1 MSTATGGVV
10 DYATAINGL
19 SLNQAKLLLNMQK
32 VDKQKQNSLL
42 LDAGLISSSERMHAK
57 HVEEALA
64 TTNLADAK
72 KKYILNNLNLFD
84 LDSNKLNLSGKCTEA
99 ALREELATTALTAA
113 EQDAVVTKILG
124 TSANAGYAI
133 SWDALTAS
141 IWEAVK
147 ATWAFLTT
155 NPVGQIMLAVGV
167 VAALTAGYDALI
179 NRKENLAR
187 QKLENI
193 NEDLDSINEEL
204 SSLEELHSKLETAK
218 GDKSELAKI
227 QNELNDAIGKT
238 TGLLNGEENAYELAN
253 AKLKANIELKKQQK
267 EQLEQSKINTSK
279 ELFDNNTHK
288 RDFAGID
295 FLSPDQTAANMRKYA
310 KKYNKNYNTYLAKGY
325 DESTAG
331 KKAIKT
337 IYAEDAGFLTAEFS
351 EKEWVTY
358 WNEQV
363 QIAYDAFS
371 SAIENYNGIGG
382 QDFVKNLIDTMVRSG
397 SDFSEISNAV
407 YRVVNNRELHDNV
420 NKYWESLTNPNINS
434 NETLKEINKIV
445 DGIKKQYPELEN
457 FFDDFYE
464 QIITTSDFMIDTLSD
479 DADSI
484 EKSLNKVEGSFE
496 SVSKAFESENA
507 GKVYDSMVD
516 YLEKTVDLYE
526 KGLWGTDD
534 FKETVQWM
542 YPEDISIDNTEAYK
556 QAFEKTYPM
565 IKNWFNSEDP
575 TEAMWAFVD
584 DLDAKA
590 PGLLSGIDKES
601 GKLSFHLK
609 NSAEAADA
617 LGVNVRVVDAVFRK
631 LEEHG
636 FKFTD
641 EFFSGEMVD
650 KYNSAINA
658 LKETTNTLSDK
669 NTRKRFSALIETFGN
684 DLDNITEDRIINIE
698 FQISQAELIKE
709 AERIEKQIRESG
721 GSTEQYGALNYNKGE
736 ILSGYEE
743 KSEFN
748 ENDTQYQSAKE
759 KITDL
764 QEQLISAK
772 NDEEKMDIQ
781 KQISVLYDLLIDFQQ
796 AHGNDKNATLKNYL
810 QTDANGIIEEMIKT
824 NEDSTIEAVQTLLQ
838 SAFGDSLENLDIKD
852 TYKKYISEKLEELR
866 KKPGTLTFIADVEGV
881 ERQIQAVSDG
891 TGNIQFTT
899 LIDGVVT
906 TLSDFDQITIDP
918 KTGLI
923 SLEVEINDKDK
934 DTETKGGIKAWW
946 QGVVN
951 FFKGNSAKATVEV
964 STTTNATNNASI
976 PQQYQNQEAPKQ
988 YKGKGSA
995 NGTAH
1000 SFGTATSL
1008 WNNYRESTGQAYGGG
1023 HWGLYNNERALI
1035 NELGSEII
1043 VRNGKWFTVNNGYPA
1058 FANLKKGDIIF
1069 NHRQSEALLKN
1080 GYITGSHAKMI
1091 GNAYSNGTSSLSS
1104 TENSEE
1110 FNWIETILSRIQRT
1124 ISNFGKTVSATWKSW
1139 TDRTNALNN
1148 QISSVNREIDL
1159 QYQARARYEQQAN
1172 SVALDENTKRLVRE
1186 GAIDITTVD
1195 VNTANLIKE
1204 YQEWYEK
1211 ILECDD
1217 AIIDLKDDLADL
1229 AQTKFDNLSKQFE
1242 DQAAFIDH
1250 EASMLEATADLLET
1264 RGYIASKSV
1273 YNSLIQNTQSKKD
1286 ILQSQ
1291 RSALMDNLNNSGI
1304 EKGTEAWNKMY
1315 LEILDLDEEILKLD
1329 NDTADYQNRLRE
1341 LDWEVFDIIQEKI
1354 SGITDE
1360 TEFLIDLMS
1369 NDKMFNE
1376 DGSATKQGQAT
1387 LGLHAMNYEVYMRQ
1401 ADDYAKELQK
1411 IDAELANDPNNQK
1424 LQEHKQELIE
1434 LWRESALAAEDEKQ
1448 SAKDLVSEGY
1458 DTLLDSMS
1466 KIIDKRKEMLSQVK
1480 DLYDYEKSI
1489 AEQTAEVSKYQK
1501 IINSM
1506 QGMADTEEGQ
1516 AMLQKY
1522 ELSLKEAKEN
1532 LEETEYD
1539 KYISDQ
1545 ERLLDNLYDEAEE
1558 WLNQRLDNLDT
1569 IISEVINS
1577 TNENASKI
1585 EETLKTEVGDVG
1597 GTLTA
1602 EMESIWNTENGSS
1615 VISKYSEQFEDK
1627 MTTVNKTLEAIK
1639 NFVEQM
1645 AKESDKAANETI
1657 STATPSTPAASPAA
1671 PASPPPAQAPAP
1683 KSITIGG
1690 QINAGGASIYTQA
1703 GGTKGYSQYFKK
1715 DPIYTVVGEKN
1726 GYLLVRHHSLSNG
1739 YTGWFRKS
1747 DVTAYKTGGLVNETG
1762 FAWLDGTKEN
1772 PEMVLNAK
1780 DTENFI
1786 ALRDALSNLAQ
1797 NNMFHMIHSNSK
1809 LPSFTP
1815 NAANQN
1821 VTAYNGDVHIELPN
1835 INNAQEFA
1843 EQFKEIYDKNV
1854 GKTRTMLQTDMFSK
1868 NNLEYRRYL

>member
-1 MSTATGGVV
+1 MSTATGGTIN
-10 DYATAINGL
+10 YTEAINGL

-42 LDAGLISSSERMHAK
+42 LDAGLISSSEKMHAK

-64 TTNLADAK
+64 AANLDTANQK
-72 KKYILNNLNLFD
+72 NILSELKLYD
-84 LDSNKLNLSGKCTEA
+84 YKTNKLILDGECTEA
-99 ALREELATTALTAA
+99 KLREQLATTALNAT
-113 EQDAVVTKILG
+113 EQDEIVTKILG
-124 TSANAGYAI
+124 TNANAGYAI
-133 SWDALTAS
+133 SWDVLTAS
-141 IWEAVK
+141 IWETIK

-155 NPVGQIMLAVGV
+155 NPVGQIMLVIAA

-193 NEDLDSINEEL
+193 NKDLDSINEEL

-267 EQLEQSKINTSK
+267 EQLEQRKIDTSK
-279 ELFDNNTHK
+279 VLFDNNTYK
-288 RDFAGID
+288 RDLFGID
-295 FLSPDQTAANMRKYA
+295 ALAADETAGGMRRHLQNYN
-310 KKYNKNYNTYLAKGY
+310 KKYDNLVKILDFFKIDY
-325 DESTAG
+325 DTSSIESSIVENMYILTG
-331 KKAIKT
+331 GLLNR
-337 IYAEDAGFLTAEFS
+337 GFDK
-351 EKEWVTY
+351 KEWIDY
-358 WNEQV
+358 WNDQV
-363 QIAYDAFS
+363 QIAYDAFD
-371 SAIENYNGIGG
+371 IVIQNYDGIGG
-382 QDFVKNLIDTMVRSG
+382 QDFIKNLIDNMVRNG
-397 SDFSEISNAV
+397 ADFSEISDAINGT
-407 YRVVNNRELHDNV
+407 VNNRSLQRAVDN
-420 NKYWESLTNPNINS
+420 YWDSLIDPDIDS
-434 NETLKEINKIV
+434 EKALKKINKIIN
-445 DGIKKQYPELEN
+445 DIKERYPELTT
-457 FFDDFYE
+457 FFNDFYN
-464 QIITTSDFMIDTLSD
+464 QLTTSSEFISNTLSKN
-479 DADSI
+479 ANNI
-484 EKSLNKVEGSFE
+484 EKSIKKVEGTFE
-496 SVSKAFESENA
+496 SVTAALESENA
-507 GKVYDSMVD
+507 GNVYDSMVD
-516 YLEKTVDLYE
+516 NLNKAVELYK

-534 FKETVQWM
+534 FKEMTQWM
-542 YPEDISIDNTEAYK
+542 SPNDIPIDNVLAYK
-556 QAFEKTYPM
+556 QEFENYYDI
-565 IKNWFNSEDP
+565 IKDWFNKDDP
-575 TEAMWAFVD
+575 TKGVWSFVD
-584 DLDAKA
+584 NLNAKA
-590 PGLLSGIDKES
+590 PQLLDGIDKNS
-601 GKLSFHLK
+601 GKVTFRLK
-609 NSAEAADA
+609 NSAEAAKA
-617 LGVNVRVVDAVFRK
+617 LGVNVNVVDAMFRK

-636 FKFTD
+636 FKFS
-641 EFFSGEMVD
+641 ENFFSGELAD
-650 KYNSAINA
+650 EYNSTINK
-658 LKETTNTLSDK
+658 LEESVSSLSDK
-669 NTRKRFSALIETFGN
+669 NNIKRFQESIDSFKENLDDITKKRIVEVEFEITQANLALEI
-684 DLDNITEDRIINIE
+684 
-698 FQISQAELIKE
+698 
-709 AERIEKQIRESG
+709 ERIERQIRATG
-721 GSTEQYGALNYNKGE
+721 GSVEQYGTLNTSKWERLEALETGSVYNEENNEDYKVVKDRIE
-736 ILSGYEE
+736 QLE
-743 KSEFN
+743 KS
-748 ENDTQYQSAKE
+748 
-759 KITDL
+759 L
-764 QEQLISAK
+764 QDASKSE
-772 NDEEKMDIQ
+772 EEKMAIQ
-781 KQISVLYDLLIDFQQ
+781 EQVSILYDLLIDFQE
-796 AHGNDKNATLKNYL
+796 AKGNSLSSSFSGYYL
-810 QTDANGIIEEMIKT
+810 TDAYDIIEKIVET
-824 NEDSTIEAVQTLLQ
+824 ADDSTIESINEVLE
-838 SAFGDSLENLDIKD
+838 SAFGFAFEGLDIESFYNK
-852 TYKKYISEKLEELR
+852 YVEKKIEDIQSNKSG
-866 KKPGTLTFIADVEGV
+866 KITFTADVNGIEQAITAVANQNGTVSYTTVSVDGEIIDLGTYQEIPV
-881 ERQIQAVSDG
+881 EKNG
-891 TGNIQFTT
+891 TIAFTVEEENTGKNINEFVNS
-899 LIDGVVT
+899 I
-906 TLSDFDQITIDP
+906 F
-918 KTGLI
+918 
-923 SLEVEINDKDK
+923 SLL
-934 DTETKGGIKAWW
+934 ETNIGGIPGKIINAI
-946 QGVVN
+946 G
-951 FFKGNSAKATVEV
+951 KATNWALEFAF
-964 STTTNATNNASI
+964 STTDKSAEAS
-976 PQQYQNQEAPKQ
+976 
-988 YKGKGSA
+988 
-995 NGTAH
+995 GTAH
-1000 SFGTATSL
+1000 SSGTATSL

-1043 VRNGKWFTVNNGYPA
+1043 VRNGKWFTVNDGYPA

-1069 NHRQSEALLKN
+1069 NHKQSEALLKN
-1080 GYITGSHAKMI
+1080 GYITGTHAKMV
-1091 GNAYSNGTSSLSS
+1091 GSAFEYGTAHGGRGRSFDTNASGILSTDSNTKKYSNDKPSSS
-1104 TENSEE
+1104 TDSKDTEEE

-1124 ISNFGKTVSATWKSW
+1124 ISNLGKTVSATWKSW

-1186 GAIDITTVD
+1186 GAIDITAVD
-1195 VNTANLIKE
+1195 DNTANLIKE

-1315 LEILDLDEEILKLD
+1315 LEILKLDEEILKLD

-1448 SAKDLVSEGY
+1448 SVKDLVSESY

-1657 STATPSTPAASPAA
+1657 STATPSTASDFTLGTALASP
-1671 PASPPPAQAPAP
+1671 
-1683 KSITIGG
+1683 
-1690 QINAGGASIYTQA
+1690 
-1703 GGTKGYSQYFKK
+1703 
-1715 DPIYTVVGEKN
+1715 
-1726 GYLLVRHHSLSNG
+1726 
-1739 YTGWFRKS
+1739 
-1747 DVTAYKTGGLVNETG
+1747 
-1762 FAWLDGTKEN
+1762 
-1772 PEMVLNAK
+1772 
-1780 DTENFI
+1780 
-1786 ALRDALSNLAQ
+1786 
-1797 NNMFHMIHSNSK
+1797 
-1809 LPSFTP
+1809 
-1815 NAANQN
+1815 
-1821 VTAYNGDVHIELPN
+1821 
-1835 INNAQEFA
+1835 
-1843 EQFKEIYDKNV
+1843 
-1854 GKTRTMLQTDMFSK
+1854 
-1868 NNLEYRRYL
+1868 